1 MNKIFKN
8 LPSWKLSA
16 ILAISFTAAFT
27 VFLFAPLDLYLHN
40 PKDFVV
46 GWKFLLPNLLMFSLL
61 GFIALSVVLL
71 VLFVC
76 RKVVSG
82 LILLLV
88 LGVLVAFANFA
99 FHLFSAIYTYLFA
112 AIVLAAVLW
121 ILLKKLFKEKAAD
134 VILLVMWGGFVIA
147 YAQMLLFNSGM
158 TAITGDNANYGSLT
172 PGHIANL
179 LIWVI
184 VAFLPLCVW
193 IVLRAK
199 KKEFKYEKALVLTM
213 LIISGMQIAGLVST
227 AVSAELPRGFDE
239 DPLCFSYEP
248 ILKFSPDD
256 NILVFV
262 LDRLDANY
270 MTETLERYPELNQQ
284 LDGFTFYQDNISE
297 FQHTFPSVT
306 NMLTQHYYRD
316 ELTIAEYW
324 EEAWSQH
331 NVVDILRENGF
342 STNLY
347 LDSLSTYGGF
357 NQIENRT
364 DNIRKGKITVDLR
377 GTLIFIGR
385 LSLGR
390 LSPYFL
396 KDSFINPLDSAFGNS
411 FYALRNV
418 DYVQPSAIGNE
429 SDMRFYDYIK
439 QNEFSADSK
448 KRVFNFIHLSC
459 SHADWNIH
467 VTTGGYHYNE
477 KRGVISSGGNYMD
490 STRACF
496 EILNT
501 FFEKMKKTGV
511 YDNSTIILLADHGGR
526 VSELPPSFSSAS
538 LLIKT
543 KMSSG
548 TLKTDTECEL
558 SNRYLG
564 ASILE
569 LAGLPHDRLGV
580 SHFDIIDGAVPP
592 ARYFYSYSNWWV
604 ARNKSHKVE
613 LTGIYEVSGNANDP
627 ANWKFRKIMD

>member
-1 MNKIFKN
+1 MNKIFTN
-8 LPSWKLSA
+8 LPSRKLTA
-16 ILAISFTAAFT
+16 ILVTSFTASFT
-27 VFLFAPLDLYLHN
+27 IFLFTPLDLYLHN
-40 PKDFVV
+40 PKDFVM

-71 VLFVC
+71 MLLLC
-76 RKVVSG
+76 RRVVSG

-88 LGVLVAFANFA
+88 LGLLVVFARFA
-99 FHLFSAIYTYLFA
+99 LHRFLTIDIYLFA
-112 AIVLAAVLW
+112 AIVLAAILW
-121 ILLKKLFKEKAAD
+121 ILLKMLFKEKAAD
-134 VILLVMWGGFVIA
+134 VMLLVMWGGFVIA
-147 YAQMLLFNSGM
+147 YAQMLLLNSGM
-158 TAITGDNANYGSLT
+158 TSITGDNANYGSLT

-184 VAFLPLCVW
+184 VTFLPLCVW
-193 IVLRAK
+193 MVFRAK

-213 LIISGMQIAGLVST
+213 LIIFGMQIAGLVVTDVST
-227 AVSAELPRGFDE
+227 ELPRGFDE
-239 DPLCFSYEP
+239 EPLCFSYEP
-248 ILKFSPDD
+248 ILTFNPDD

-262 LDRLDANY
+262 LDRLDAAY
-270 MTETLERYPELNQQ
+270 MTDTLERYPELNQQ

-297 FQHTFPSVT
+297 FPSTFPSIT

-316 ELTIAEYW
+316 ELTFAEYW

-331 NVVDILRENGF
+331 NVVDALRENGF
-342 STNLY
+342 STNMY
-347 LDSLSTYGGF
+347 LDSLSTFGDF

-364 DNIRKGKITVDLR
+364 NNLRKDIITVNLMN
-377 GTLIFIGR
+377 TLNCIGR

-396 KDSFINPLDSAFGNS
+396 KNYFINPLDSAFGNK
-411 FYALRNV
+411 FYALSNT
-418 DYVQPSAIGNE
+418 DYVQPTAVGNE
-429 SDMRFYDYIK
+429 SDMKFYDYIR
-439 QNEFSADSK
+439 QNEFTADCK
-448 KRVFNFIHLSC
+448 KRVFNFIHLNC

-467 VTTGGYHYNE
+467 VTTGGYHYDE
-477 KRGVISSGGNYMD
+477 KSGVISPGGTYMD

-501 FFEKMKKTGV
+501 FFEKMKKIGV

-548 TLKTDTECEL
+548 TLKIDTECEL

-569 LAGLPHDRLGV
+569 LAGLPYDKLGV
-580 SHFDIIDGAVPP
+580 SYFDIIDGAVPP
-592 ARYFYSYSNWWV
+592 ARNYYFYRGWWDE
-604 ARNKSHKVE
+604 RNKSRKAR
-613 LTGIYEVSGNANDP
+613 LQGIYEVNGNANDP
-627 ANWKFRKIMD
+627 ANWKLKED